1 MKYFSI
7 LKFIAICLGLLPIL
21 AQAVTCSIGT
31 KASNPD
37 ADYTANS
44 DDTVTHN
51 PTKLVWKRCAEG
63 QTWNGSSCDGSA
75 VTYTWAGAL
84 KQAAT
89 QSGWRVPSVKELHS
103 LVEECRATAPTIN
116 DTFFPNAP
124 TTAFWTSSP
133 HVTTSKANYSWYVDF
148 NYGYTKPDNR
158 TFPYALR
165 LVRGG
170 LSSADSYVSDGKIA
184 PPLGLTSTVPKTPEG
199 YTQIDL
205 SWKLS
210 ENPGVTSYKI
220 YRDGGSAPLIPESG
234 KSTYS
239 DKGLNSDQ
247 AYGYTVQACD
257 STGNCSVVSAPPV
270 SARTLLSPPV
280 CSLTADPIASSD
292 TGAKVTLK
300 AVCKPTPTSYDWT
313 NAGSS
318 ATGDTVVV
326 NPTATTTYTV
336 QGTGSAGKGAATS
349 VTVLVNDTAAP
360 GVPTGLVATVAS
372 FTQIDLT
379 WSAATASEGVAS
391 YDVYR
396 DGTLLKSLGNVTT
409 YSDAGLTASK
419 TYSYTLRACDAAKNC
434 SAQSKAVSVVTTAPV
449 PVCTL
454 KATPSGEV
462 EAGATITL
470 SASCTPAATS
480 YAWTNTGF
488 SVAAASGTVS
498 PKVDTTYT
506 VVGSNASGSGGASMA
521 TLKVLVKDISAP
533 SVPVG
538 LTLKAAGSSRIDI
551 SWTASTDN
559 GEIGAYQIYR
569 GGVLLQSLGN
579 VTRYSD
585 TGLTKSTAYSYT
597 VSACDAKGN
606 CSAQSKEEK
615 ATTEA
620 GATAVPVCTLN
631 ATPAV
636 IAAGDSV
643 TLNVVCTPAATSYSW
658 TPASTGSDS
667 IKVKP
672 VASTRYKVTGKNE
685 VGDGVEASAEVHVC
699 NTPVLP
705 EAPKLMLESGV
716 VLSGTSDNNSALAST
731 IGNDSIDGLAG
742 IDTVV
747 YQCNRDKFIIFK
759 NPLGWSVFS
768 SVDGMDTLTSVER
781 IRFANETLALDISGN
796 AGQTYRIY
804 QAAFNRTPDNGGL
817 VYWIGRMDTG
827 TSLEQVA
834 AGFVDST
841 EFKTLYGGN
850 PSNTDFVVKLYNNV
864 LHRAPDADG
873 QKYWVGQ
880 LDKGMTKAAVLVA
893 FSESPENQAGVLGA
907 ILNGIELQNT
917 P

>member
-1 MKYFSI
+1 MKHLST
-7 LKFIAICLGLLPIL
+7 LKSLALCMSLLL
-21 AQAVTCSIGT
+21 AHHMVQAVTCAVNMQ
-31 KASNPD
+31 ASNPD
-37 ADYTANS
+37 SDYTDNA
-44 DDTVTHN
+44 DGTVTHK
-51 PTKLVWKRCAEG
+51 PSGLVWKRCAEG
-63 QTWNGSSCDGSA
+63 QIWTGGTCSGSVA
-75 VTYTWAGAL
+75 TYTWSQAL
-84 KQAAT
+84 QQASASSFASKT
-89 QSGWRVPSVKELHS
+89 DWRVPNIKELHS
-103 LVEECRATAPTIN
+103 LVEECRSSPVIN
-116 DTFFPNAP
+116 DSIFPGDS
-124 TTAFWTSSP
+124 TGAFWSSSP
-133 HVTTSKANYSWYVDF
+133 HASKTNNAWYVNF
-148 NYGYTKPDNR
+148 SYGYTKYDNR
-158 TFPYALR
+158 TFSYPVR
-165 LVRGG
+165 LVRSG
-170 LSSADSYVSDGKIA
+170 LSSASFDSGGVISA
-184 PPLGLTSTVPKTPEG
+184 PEG
-199 YTQIDL
+199 LGATAAGSAQINL
-205 SWKLS
+205 SWTAS
-210 ENPGVTSYKI
+210 ANPGVTNYKI
-220 YRDGGSAPLIPESG
+220 YRNASSTALATVQGQAVTSYSDTGLAGLT
-234 KSTYS
+234 TYS
-239 DKGLNSDQ
+239 
-247 AYGYTVQACD
+247 YTVKACD
-257 STGNCSVVSAPPV
+257 AVGNCSAASAAVSATTAI
-270 SARTLLSPPV
+270 SAPV
-280 CSLTADPIASSD
+280 CTLVATPVAIETGASS
-292 TGAKVTLK
+292 TVS
-300 AVCKPTPTSYDWT
+300 VSCTPAASSYAWT
-313 NAGSS
+313 N
-318 ATGDTVVV
+318 TGFASTVTSGTVTPLV
-326 NPTATTTYTV
+326 TTTYKV
-336 QGTGSAGKGAATS
+336 VGSNAAGAGSEAS
-349 VTVLVNDTAAP
+349 VTVAVNDTTP
-360 GVPTGLVATVAS
+360 PSVPTGLAATVAS
-372 FTQIDLT
+372 STQIDLT
-379 WSAATASEGVAS
+379 WNAATVGEGVVS

-396 DGTLLKSLGNVTT
+396 GGTLLKSLGNVTT
-409 YSDAGLTASK
+409 YSDAGLTASS
-419 TYSYTLRACDAAKNC
+419 TYSYTLRACDAARNC

-449 PVCTL
+449 PACTL

-488 SVAAASGTVS
+488 SVTTASGTVS

-506 VVGSNASGSGGASMA
+506 VVGSNASGSGSASMA
-521 TLKVLVKDISAP
+521 TLKVVVKDTTAP
-533 SVPVG
+533 GVPTG
-538 LTLKAAGSSRIDI
+538 LTLKVSGSSRIDI
-551 SWTASTDN
+551 SWTASVDN
-559 GEIGAYQIYR
+559 GEISAYHIYR

-585 TGLTKSTAYSYT
+585 TGLTKSTTYGYT

-615 ATTEA
+615 ATTQTA
-620 GATAVPVCTLN
+620 ATAVPVCTLN

-636 IAAGDSV
+636 IAAGESV

-658 TPASTGSDS
+658 TPASADSDS
-667 IKVKP
+667 VKVMP
-672 VASTRYKVTGKNE
+672 TASTRYKVTGKNE
-685 VGDGVEASAEVHVC
+685 MGAGAEAGAEVHVC

-716 VLSGTSDNNSALAST
+716 VLSGTSENNSALAST

-781 IRFANETLALDISGN
+781 IRFANQTLALDISGN

-834 AGFVDST
+834 AGFVDSA
-841 EFKTLYGGN
+841 EFKTLYGEN

-907 ILNGIELQNT
+907 ILNGIELQST